1 MSISTAKT
9 FEPDSWM
16 KARPM
21 LLDADGFRLTDEVT
35 HLPPLQNGRV
45 RGMVKSFNKTKQ
57 AGIIEPFTG
66 GRPVNFAGS
75 ELRGTDFL
83 NEGDIVDYSA
93 GAIGIR
99 NTAKLV
105 MVVRRA

>member
-1 MSISTAKT
+1 MSSIAKT

-21 LLDADGFRLTDEVT
+21 LLDADGFRLTDEVM
-35 HLPPLQNGRV
+35 HLPAVQNGRV
-45 RGMVKSFNKTKQ
+45 RGMVKSFDKTKQ
-57 AGIIEPFTG
+57 TGSIEPFAG
-66 GRPVNFAGS
+66 GRPVRFVGS

-83 NEGDIVDYSA
+83 NEGDIVDYIA
-93 GAIGIR
+93 GVIGIC
-99 NTAKLV
+99 NTANLV